1 MSRFLFSVLFVFIA
15 CHYSISQSIDND
27 VVATAGTHFENS
39 CGIKL
44 SWTMGESVTSTI
56 SDGSWMITQGFHQD
70 WEEVTSIENH
80 IEQTIQIN
88 VYPNPMD
95 NELLV
100 TVKNTTKELMLS
112 LYDIA
117 GRKVDCSTM
126 QPNQLS
132 TSFSVSWLSAG
143 SYVLYIEDKDGVFN
157 KTYRLEKFK

>member
-1 MSRFLFSVLFVFIA
+1 MFLLSIGVSVQ
-15 CHYSISQSIDND
+15 SQSIDND

-44 SWTMGESVTSTI
+44 SWTMGESVTSTV

-70 WEEVTSIENH
+70 WEEVTSIENYL
-80 IEQTIQIN
+80 EQDVQIN

-100 TVKNTTKELMLS
+100 TVKNKNKELFLS

-117 GRKVDCSTM
+117 GRKVDCSLI
-126 QPNQLS
+126 QSNQHS
-132 TSFSVSWLSAG
+132 AHFSVSWLSAG
-143 SYVLYIEDKDGVFN
+143 SYVLCVVDEDGVFS
-157 KTYRLEKFK
+157 KTYRLEKVN

>member
-1 MSRFLFSVLFVFIA
+1 MHKKYFSLILISLF
-15 CHYSISQSIDND
+15 CNYCQCQNIDND

-117 GRKVDCSTM
+117 GRKVDCSLM

-132 TSFSVSWLSAG
+132 ASFSVSWLSAG
-143 SYVLYIEDKDGVFN
+143 SYILFVEDEDGVCS